1 MKTTIGH
8 AETTKCYEKAYIVH
22 VKTTTEHEKKTIGKV
37 KTTIGQ
43 VMTKIGQVMITRY
56 SLRIAPINDALVCL
70 AGCKAYKNKL
80 YRILLTLYDPR
91 NHPEK
96 VASI

>member
-37 KTTIGQ
+37 KTT
-43 VMTKIGQVMITRY
+43 IGQVMITRY

-91 NHPEK
+91 NQPEK
-96 VASI
+96 SGFHLSLYVL